1 MLEVSPVD
9 VPAEPRPARSV
20 REYRTPSRIGIALQL
35 VLLVAATTLVVGFAA
50 ASAFAGLL
58 YRLSSALR

>member
-1 MLEVSPVD
+1 MLEVSPAE
-9 VPAEPRPARSV
+9 VPTEPRPARPV
-20 REYRTPSRIGIALQL
+20 REYRAPSRIGIALQL
-35 VLLVAATTLVVGFAA
+35 VMLVAATTLVVGFAA